1 MNIKKL
7 KPIKLLLIGDSC
19 VGKTSLLLRFCD
31 NFFPESHM
39 ATIGVEFKEKI
50 ITINDKNYKIHLWDT
65 AGQERYSSLTKN
77 FYKHAQGIIFVY
89 DVNNRE
95 SFQNLKNWIKNPDY
109 EKRNVKIIIVGN
121 KIDLKKEIS
130 TDDLK
135 RLANRYSCKY
145 FEVSAKNNIN
155 VNSIFESIT
164 EEIINDNKEYD
175 EDIDSITLSN
185 VQFYEKEK
193 KKTML
198 LT

>member
-89 DVNNRE
+89 DVNNIE

-130 TDDLK
+130 TDELK
-135 RLANRYSCKY
+135 ILANRYSCKY

-175 EDIDSITLSN
+175 EDVDSITLSN
-185 VQFYEKEK
+185 EQFFEKEK
-193 KKTML
+193 KKQCC
-198 LT
+198 

>member
-7 KPIKLLLIGDSC
+7 KPIKLLLIGDTC

-89 DVNNRE
+89 DVNNIE

-175 EDIDSITLSN
+175 EEIDSITLSN

-193 KKTML
+193 KKQCC
-198 LT
+198 

>member
-175 EDIDSITLSN
+175 EEIDSITLSN

-193 KKTML
+193 KKQCC
-198 LT
+198 

>member
-7 KPIKLLLIGDSC
+7 KPIKLLLIGDTC

-89 DVNNRE
+89 DVNNKE

-175 EDIDSITLSN
+175 KDIDSITLSN

-193 KKTML
+193 KKQCC
-198 LT
+198 

>member
-7 KPIKLLLIGDSC
+7 NPIKLLLIGDSC

-89 DVNNRE
+89 DVNNIE

-109 EKRNVKIIIVGN
+109 EKRNLKIIIVGN

-193 KKTML
+193 KKQCC
-198 LT
+198 

>member
-89 DVNNRE
+89 DVNNIE

-109 EKRNVKIIIVGN
+109 EKRNLKIIIVGN

-193 KKTML
+193 KKQCC
-198 LT
+198 

>member
-89 DVNNRE
+89 DVNNIE

-155 VNSIFESIT
+155 VNSVFESIT
-164 EEIINDNKEYD
+164 EEIINDNKEYN

-193 KKTML
+193 KKQCC
-198 LT
+198 

>member
-89 DVNNRE
+89 DVNNIK

-193 KKTML
+193 KKQCC
-198 LT
+198 

>member
-89 DVNNRE
+89 DVNNIE

-155 VNSIFESIT
+155 VNSVFESIT

-175 EDIDSITLSN
+175 EEIDSITLSN

-193 KKTML
+193 KKQCC
-198 LT
+198 

>member
-89 DVNNRE
+89 DVNNIE

-121 KIDLKKEIS
+121 KKNIKKEIS

-164 EEIINDNKEYD
+164 EEIINDNKEYN

-193 KKTML
+193 KKKCC
-198 LT
+198 

>member
-89 DVNNRE
+89 DVNNIE

-193 KKTML
+193 KKQCC
-198 LT
+198 

>member
-89 DVNNRE
+89 DVNNIG

-193 KKTML
+193 KKQCC
-198 LT
+198 

>member
-89 DVNNRE
+89 DVNNIG

-185 VQFYEKEK
+185 VQFYEKK
-193 KKTML
+193 KKKQCC
-198 LT
+198 

>member
-89 DVNNRE
+89 DVNNIE

-175 EDIDSITLSN
+175 EEIDSITLSN

-193 KKTML
+193 KKQCC
-198 LT
+198 